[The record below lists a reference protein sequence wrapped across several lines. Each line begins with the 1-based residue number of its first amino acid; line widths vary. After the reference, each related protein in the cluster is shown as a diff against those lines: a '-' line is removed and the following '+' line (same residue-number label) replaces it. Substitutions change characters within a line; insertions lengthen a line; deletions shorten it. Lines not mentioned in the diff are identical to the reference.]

1 MKFSSLIVVASVGLC
16 AAVFSRAADATTPV
30 DYTDRNAPFAPSAT
44 VAPAKKSPQ
53 VNESVQ
59 DKRVEKNTVE
69 KKPAAVGE
77 RRAAIDLT
85 EAREKNIV
93 EKNSHRPEKTEQP
106 ASRFDHREAS
116 MSTAADSKKPQM
128 VVKYQ
133 DGLTSASAT
142 NMARFPAIERGT
154 AAKLNRFVFRKN
166 GSETAGALDG
176 ATVTPAGGGAAG
188 SK

>member
-1 MKFSSLIVVASVGLC
+1 MKLSGVIVVVSLGLC
-16 AAVFSRAADATTPV
+16 AAIFSRAADATTPV

-59 DKRVEKNTVE
+59 EKRVEKNTVE
-69 KKPAAVGE
+69 KKTAVVGE

-116 MSTAADSKKPQM
+116 MSTAADSKKPEL

-133 DGLTSASAT
+133 DKLTAASTT
-142 NMARFPAIERGT
+142 NMARFPALDRGT
-154 AAKLNRFVFRKN
+154 SAKLNRFVFRKN
-166 GSETAGALDG
+166 APDSAGALDG

-188 SK
+188 NK